1 MVLHWWANPTGK
13 VITCTLPDSDD
24 MLHQLR
30 REALGGV
37 LAFEAAA
44 REHDLADSDA
54 WVVMRND
61 AVGALAALRKGCSS
75 STFLQQC
82 SMRLAML
89 LHNARCHPLLLH
101 APGDKLI
108 LEGVDSLSRDV
119 AAEVSG
125 QVSSPLVRDRAT
137 LLAQA
142 LGWVLT
148 VDAFAP
154 ETTVLALLKKAGNL
168 RRGR

>member
-1 MVLHWWANPTGK
+1 
-13 VITCTLPDSDD
+13 
-24 MLHQLR
+24 MLHQIR

-44 REHDLADSDA
+44 RELDLADA

-61 AVGALAALRKGCSS
+61 AVGALAALRKGCSA
-75 STFLQQC
+75 STFLQQG
-82 SMRLAML
+82 SMSLAMH
-89 LHNARCHPLLLH
+89 LHKARCHPLFLH
-101 APGDKLI
+101 APGNELI
-108 LEGVDSLSRDV
+108 LQGVDSLSRDV

-125 QVSSPLVRDRAT
+125 QVSSPLVRDRAM

-148 VDAFAP
+148 VDAFVS
-154 ETTVLALLKKAGNL
+154 ETNSLL
-168 RRGR
+168 RRFFARYAEPQAEVEDAFAVGD